1 VLSLIEK
8 VEQNIDQKQAE
19 QMQRKLLDN
28 EFTLEDFRTCAKFA
42 SMKRGRAEAILD
54 DVIAAVKRWPEF
66 AEQAK
71 VLPQWREVIAKAQR
85 VALLHG

>member
-1 VLSLIEK
+1 MSMNGK
-8 VEQNIDQKQAE
+8 RD
-19 QMQRKLLDN
+19 D
-28 EFTLEDFRTCAKFA
+28 FTLEDFRTCAKFA

>member
-1 VLSLIEK
+1 
-8 VEQNIDQKQAE
+8 
-19 QMQRKLLDN
+19 
-28 EFTLEDFRTCAKFA
+28 
-42 SMKRGRAEAILD
+42 MKRGRAEAILD